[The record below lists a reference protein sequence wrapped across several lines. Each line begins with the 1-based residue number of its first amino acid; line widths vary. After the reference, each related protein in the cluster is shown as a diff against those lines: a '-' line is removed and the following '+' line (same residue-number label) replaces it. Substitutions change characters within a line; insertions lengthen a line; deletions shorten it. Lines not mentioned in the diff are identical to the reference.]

1 MVIKIAQDEMTVSL
15 VPKLFFFFLDH
26 RDFLRIKATD
36 DLWRKMH
43 TPHFAYVTL
52 ESLDSNF
59 SIIGP
64 YILFNYK
71 SLWGFVGEGLVVWFW
86 FSIVIVFPSLM
97 SIFLRSVLP
106 TGYLH
111 SWKMSGTD
119 VSVISQ
125 LLWHKNQAI

>member
-1 MVIKIAQDEMTVSL
+1 M
-15 VPKLFFFFLDH
+15 
-26 RDFLRIKATD
+26 RIKATD
-36 DLWRKMH
+36 DLGRKMP

-71 SLWGFVGEGLVVWFW
+71 SLWGLVRGFVVVWFW
-86 FSIVIVFPSLM
+86 FSVVIVFPSLM

-106 TGYLH
+106 VGYLH
-111 SWKMSGTD
+111 S
-119 VSVISQ
+119 
-125 LLWHKNQAI
+125 